1 MMKEQV
7 YLQPGFVLHQR
18 AYQNTSAIID
28 VFSRDYGRLSLI
40 AKGVKRKK
48 SPLKSVLQSFQP
60 LSLSWVRR
68 SDLGVLTYAELQ
80 PSIIQLDHEILYSGL
95 YLNELIVRLV
105 PAYDAMPDLF
115 DAYSKTLT
123 SLCHADNESVAI
135 PLRLFEKKLL
145 QALGYEIL
153 FDLEADG
160 HTTIIENEYY
170 VFIPEQGF
178 MPVCGAKQT
187 ARHFKGEYLLA
198 FAAGQL
204 EKKETQHAAHRLM
217 HMSLKR
223 LLGDKPL
230 KSRELYKAYRSI
242 HL

>member
-1 MMKEQV
+1 MKEQV
-7 YLQPGFVLHQR
+7 YLQSGFVLHQR

-28 VFSRDYGRLSLI
+28 VFSRDYGRLSLV
-40 AKGVKRKK
+40 ARGVKRKN
-48 SPLKSVLQSFQP
+48 SQLKSVLQSFQP

-68 SDLGVLTYAELQ
+68 SDLGVLTHAELQ
-80 PSIIQLDHEILYSGL
+80 PSIIQLDHELLYSGF

-105 PAYDAMPDLF
+105 PVYDAMPDLF
-115 DAYSKTLT
+115 DAYSKALS
-123 SLCHADNESVAI
+123 SLSDAHNLSVTI

-160 HTTIIENEYY
+160 HTAITENEYY

-178 MPVCGAKQT
+178 LPVGEEKQIN
-187 ARHFKGEYLLA
+187 RPFKGEYLLA
-198 FAAGQL
+198 LAADQL
-204 EKKETQHAAHRLM
+204 EKKETQHTAHRLM
-217 HMSLKR
+217 HISLKR

-242 HL
+242 T